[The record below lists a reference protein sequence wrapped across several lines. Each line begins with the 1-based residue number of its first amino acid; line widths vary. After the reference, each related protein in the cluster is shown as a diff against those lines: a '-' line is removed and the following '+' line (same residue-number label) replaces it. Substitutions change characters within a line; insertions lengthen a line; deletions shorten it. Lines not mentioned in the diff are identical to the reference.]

1 MLKSISIQNF
11 RSIRQ
16 LDVELGQ
23 LNIIYGANGVGKS
36 NLYKALFLLYNA
48 ALGQLPQTLVKEGGF
63 PQMMWAGEMGKRD
76 KTKGARRMVLA
87 VDTDHFEYELQ
98 LGYPDLA
105 PDSAT
110 FFKYDPIVKEES
122 IWLSS
127 YKRRP
132 SAQIMLRK
140 NQTVFMKNI
149 HGEKTAYTA
158 SLYENESIFGQLA
171 DPHLYPEVS
180 QMREIFKQ
188 WRFYHEFAVWSG
200 SAVRQPQIGFRAP
213 VLADDG
219 HNLAA
224 AFQTII
230 EIGDDD
236 LLRQVLAQAFP
247 DSDFYV
253 EVQQGFFH
261 LLMQRDKILR
271 PLSANEFSDGTL
283 RFLCLAVALLSPR
296 PPQFIA
302 LNEPEN
308 SLHPDMLPAL
318 ARLIAEASRYSQI
331 WLTTHSRLLIECLQ
345 STHHECRLFEMQ
357 LEQGQTIIQPQF

>member
-1 MLKSISIQNF
+1 MLNSISIKNF

-16 LDVELGQ
+16 LDVELGP
-23 LNIIYGANGVGKS
+23 LNIVYGANGVGKS

-63 PQMMWAGEMGKRD
+63 PQMMWAGDMGKRD

-87 VDTDHFEYELQ
+87 VEMDHFEYELQ
-98 LGYPDLA
+98 LGYPSGLSFPTLFGA
-105 PDSAT
+105 
-110 FFKYDPIVKEES
+110 DPMVKEEN
-122 IWLSS
+122 IWLSNN
-127 YKRRP
+127 KRRP
-132 SAQIMLRK
+132 SSLIMQRI
-140 NQTVFMKNI
+140 NQAAFLKNI
-149 HGEKTAYTA
+149 HGEKVTYT
-158 SLYENESIFGQLA
+158 STIYENESIFGQLA
-171 DPHLYPEVS
+171 EPHLFPEIS
-180 QMREIFKQ
+180 QVRETFKQ

-224 AFQTII
+224 AFQTLI
-230 EIGDDD
+230 EIGDDE

-247 DSDFYV
+247 DSNFYV

-261 LLMQRDKILR
+261 LLMQRDGILR
-271 PLSANEFSDGTL
+271 PLSINEFSDGTL

-318 ARLIAEASRYSQI
+318 ARLISEASRDSQI
-331 WLTTHSRLLIECLQ
+331 WLTTHSRLLMEHIQ
-345 STHHECRLFEMQ
+345 RLKPESYQFEMQ
-357 LEQGQTIIQPQF
+357 LEAGATVIQRQY